1 MSLSWHEIL
10 LGEESSIRDALS
22 AIDHGSLR
30 IAVIIDDEKH
40 ILGVVT
46 DGDIRRGL
54 LSGISINESVT
65 KVMNPKPKT
74 AHVDSSEE
82 ELFEFMEKCKLLSVP
97 LLDDEKQI
105 VGLQTLQSS
114 HSKIVY
120 DNPVFL
126 MAGGFGTRLRPLTDS
141 CPKPM
146 LKVGS
151 RPILETQILNFK
163 KMGFRNF
170 FISTHYMPEMISDYF
185 GDGSAYDV
193 SITYIYEEKPLGTGG
208 AIGLLPENLI
218 DLPVILMNADIL
230 TSIDVSKLL
239 TFHNKFNATATM
251 CVREH
256 EYQIPYGVVEG
267 DGYNIRAMVEKP
279 IQRFFINAGI
289 YVLSQDVIKSVT
301 LNERVDMPS
310 LLARHIKIG
319 KDVLKFPIHEYWL
332 DIGQMSDFKKAQLDF
347 RNIEFFN

>member
-1 MSLSWHEIL
+1 MILSWHKIL
-10 LGEESSIRDALS
+10 LDVESSIRDALRV
-22 AIDHGSLR
+22 IDHEALR
-30 IAVIIDDEKH
+30 IAIIIDDEKH

-54 LSGISINESVT
+54 LSGISINESVK
-65 KVMNPKPKT
+65 KVMNFNPKT
-74 AHVDSSEE
+74 AHENSSKED
-82 ELFEFMEKCKLLSVP
+82 LLKFMEEFKLLSIP
-97 LLDDEKQI
+97 LLDDDRKI
-105 VGLQTLQSS
+105 VGLQTLQSG
-114 HSKIVY
+114 HSEIAY

-126 MAGGFGTRLRPLTDS
+126 MAGGFGSRLRPLTDN

-151 RPILETQILNFK
+151 RPILETHILNFK
-163 KMGFRNF
+163 KMGFHDF
-170 FISTHYMPEMISDYF
+170 FISTHYMAKTISDYF
-185 GDGSAYDV
+185 GDGSAHGV

-208 AIGLLPENLI
+208 ALGLLP
-218 DLPVILMNADIL
+218 DDVTALPVILMNADVL

-239 TFHNKFNATATM
+239 TFHNKNNAAATM

-267 DGYNIRAMVEKP
+267 EGYNISSMVEKP

-289 YVLSQDVIKSVT
+289 YVLSQDVVRSVSP
-301 LNERVDMPS
+301 NESVDMPS
-310 LLARHIKIG
+310 LLARHIKLG

-332 DIGQMSDFKKAQLDF
+332 DIGQMADFEKAQVDF
-347 RNIEFFN
+347 RNMDFFK